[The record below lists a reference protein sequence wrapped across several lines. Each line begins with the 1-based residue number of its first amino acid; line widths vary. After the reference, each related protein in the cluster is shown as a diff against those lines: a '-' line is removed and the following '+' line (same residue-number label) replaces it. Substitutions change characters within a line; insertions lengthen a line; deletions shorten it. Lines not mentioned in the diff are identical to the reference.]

1 MMKVIVVENYE
12 EMSEKAV
19 EMVEKQIRGNEKS
32 VLGLATGSTPLGLY
46 KRMIEGHQKRSI
58 SYQNVQSVNLDE
70 YIGIEQSHTQ
80 SYHTFMN
87 ENLFSMIDIK
97 NENTHIPNGQASLLD
112 EECLRY
118 DELINHIGPVDLQIL
133 GIGENGH
140 IGFNEPGTSESTT
153 THIVELDQSTR
164 MSNARFFDSIDKVP
178 TKAIT
183 MGITSILKS
192 NEIILL
198 ASGENKAE
206 AIKILM
212 NKTIDEQFPAS
223 LLWKHG
229 NTTLIVDKEAY
240 KLVELER

>member
-1 MMKVIVVENYE
+1 MKVIVVENYD

-19 EMVEKQIRGNEKS
+19 EMIEKQIQENEKS
-32 VLGLATGSTPLGLY
+32 ILGLATGSTPLGLY
-46 KRMIEGHQKRSI
+46 KRMIEGTENRGI
-58 SYQNVQSVNLDE
+58 SYQKIQSVNLDE
-70 YIGIEQSHTQ
+70 YIGIEPSHTQ

-87 ENLFSMIDIK
+87 ENLFSKIDIK
-97 NENTHIPNGQASLLD
+97 RENTHIPNGQASSLD
-112 EECLRY
+112 EECIRY
-118 DELINHIGPVDLQIL
+118 DELINHIGPVDVQIL

-140 IGFNEPGTSESTT
+140 IGFNEPGTKESTT
-153 THIVELDQSTR
+153 THIVELDTSTR
-164 MSNARFFDSIDKVP
+164 KSNARFFDSIEEVP

-183 MGITSILKS
+183 MGIQSILKS

-206 AIKILM
+206 AIKVLM
-212 NKTIDEQFPAS
+212 SKTIDEKFPAS

-229 NTTLIVDKEAY
+229 NATLIVDKEAY